1 MINKDAWDA
10 LPEEYQLAIQTA
22 AETCTGEQLSRYLW
36 MDFESTEK
44 MLKEDGCIVTE
55 LNSEDWQTIRDTCRE
70 VYEEEAAANPNFDMV
85 YSSMKA
91 YREKA
96 DTYRDMLKDYSFG
109 FNYDDYEN

>member
-1 MINKDAWDA
+1 M
-10 LPEEYQLAIQTA
+10 
-22 AETCTGEQLSRYLW
+22 
-36 MDFESTEK
+36 
-44 MLKEDGCIVTE
+44 
-55 LNSEDWQTIRDTCRE
+55 
-70 VYEEEAAANPNFDMV
+70 YEEEAAANPNFDMV